1 MSLKSKKTIGEAII
15 EEIYNETLN
24 KLETL
29 IENYDKLNKKNL
41 TKTEETYRR
50 LESVLESL
58 NGKYALSKTNKDD
71 ADLKLKS
78 ALESSAITSIE
89 VLKDSHIEKK

>member
-29 IENYDKLNKKNL
+29 IENYDKLNKNL